1 MQIDKIIRFNTGRQ
15 YSDKGQRIA
24 AAEYNGV
31 VIMVDVDRGLDYVLP
46 DATLDRESII
56 DAYDYS
62 DTCRPLG
69 AYPEIFNGDYVA
81 MFQFVAQLR
90 DHAHAFPGCLLP
102 K

>member
-1 MQIDKIIRFNTGRQ
+1 MQIDKIISFNTGRH
-15 YSDKGQRIA
+15 YSEKGQRIA

-31 VIMVDVDRGLDYVLP
+31 VIMVDVDRHLEYAFPGSK
-46 DATLDRESII
+46 LDRKSVI

-90 DHAHAFPGCLLP
+90 DHARAFPGCILP